1 MKDRYLADNT
11 RAVMERYNFTASKR
25 FGQNFIKD
33 RSVLEDIVTASK
45 ISKEDIVLEIGPGIG
60 VLTEFLSEAAGRVY
74 AVEVDRGLIPILQ
87 ETLKDC
93 ENVELVNEDIMKTDI
108 TALTGGAPFRVV
120 ANLPYYITTPI
131 VMSLLE
137 SDLNCRSLT
146 VMVQKEVGERMTASP
161 KTKDYGALTLAVGYR
176 TKAAIVRKVPAGC
189 FIPAPKVDS
198 VVVHMDVYEEP
209 PLKAEDEKFLFSV
222 IRGAFNQRRK
232 TLLNAL
238 SGHKELGLSREMIK
252 EAIEKAG
259 EKPAVRGEELSLEQ
273 FTKLSDILYHL
284 KDRQDVGA
292 DVIL

>member
-33 RSVLEDIVTASK
+33 RSVLEDIVTASG

-60 VLTEFLSEAAGRVY
+60 VLTEFLAEAAGRVY
-74 AVEVDRGLIPILQ
+74 AVEVDRGLIPVLP
-87 ETLKDC
+87 
-93 ENVELVNEDIMKTDI
+93 DIA
-108 TALTGGAPFRVV
+108 ALTGGESFRVV

-137 SDLNCRSLT
+137 SGLHCRSLT

-161 KTKDYGALTLAVGYR
+161 GTKDYGALTLAVGYR

-198 VVVHMDVYEEP
+198 VVVHMDVFEEP
-209 PLKAEDEKFLFSV
+209 PLKAGDEKLLFTV

-238 SGHKELGLSREMIK
+238 SGHRELGLSRDIIR
-252 EAIEKAG
+252 EAIEKNG
-259 EKPAVRGEELSLEQ
+259 EKPAVRGEELSIEQ
-273 FTKLSDILYHL
+273 FIRLSDTLRDLNHQ
-284 KDRQDVGA
+284 QDVGA
-292 DVIL
+292 DANL